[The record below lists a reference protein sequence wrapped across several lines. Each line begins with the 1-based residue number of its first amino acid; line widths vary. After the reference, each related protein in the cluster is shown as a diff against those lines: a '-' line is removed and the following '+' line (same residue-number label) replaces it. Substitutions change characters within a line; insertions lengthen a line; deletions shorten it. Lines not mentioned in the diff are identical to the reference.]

1 MNKRFQYQKA
11 ESYYEEEPQ
20 EVANM
25 PSQFENYN
33 PMEDDG
39 DLPYIP
45 QLPHGRRSQ
54 QPKLATKPLTEGFVD
69 MNNLEQ
75 YTASPQQGQGVDA
88 TQKFQQTYSQFRME
102 AEAEPSFMDAHKKF
116 DQMKNV
122 LGSIGQLEPDLDAN
136 QAHAIGSA
144 CDSIRKAIQTLKE
157 VEYWLPKGKEE
168 YGPRLAK
175 ISEPIVN
182 ALTAYVNKVEQLK

>member
-1 MNKRFQYQKA
+1 MSQQFRYQKA

-20 EVANM
+20 EVVGM

-45 QLPHGRRSQ
+45 HLPNGRRVQ
-54 QPKLATKPLTEGFVD
+54 QSKIPVKPLAEGFVD
-69 MNNLEQ
+69 INNLGQ
-75 YTASPQQGQGVDA
+75 YTNNNQQTDGS
-88 TQKFQQTYSQFRME
+88 QKFQQTYSQFRME
-102 AEAEPSFMDAHKKF
+102 AEAEPSFMDAHKKIN
-116 DQMKNV
+116 QMRNI
-122 LGSIGQLEPDLDAN
+122 LGSIGQMEPDLDKN
-136 QAHAIGSA
+136 ESHAIGSA
-144 CDSIRKAIQTLKE
+144 CESIRKAIQTLKE

-168 YGPRLAK
+168 YAPKLAK

>member
-1 MNKRFQYQKA
+1 MSNFRYQKA

-20 EVANM
+20 QVQGM
-25 PSQFENYN
+25 PAQYEAYN

-45 QLPHGRRSQ
+45 QLPHGQRAQ
-54 QPKLATKPLTEGFVD
+54 QNKIATKPLTEGFVD
-69 MNNLEQ
+69 INNIGQ
-75 YTASPQQGQGVDA
+75 YTNNPQKDNGS
-88 TQKFQQTYSQFRME
+88 TQHFRQTFSKFRME
-102 AEAEPSFMDAHKKF
+102 AESEPSFTDASKKF
-116 DQMKNV
+116 SQMTNI
-122 LGSIGQLEPDLDAN
+122 LSAIGDVTPSLDTE
-136 QAHAIGSA
+136 QSHAIGAA

-168 YGPRLAK
+168 YGPKLAK